1 MRRGCET
8 EPDPLRAARD
18 QRHLAVDAV
27 PPRHPGAN
35 CTAPTPHS
43 VVSTIPAR
51 PLRALVD
58 KLLLLEGECRPTA
71 WVEPLREALVDK
83 CPSTAGVCRPVSLD
97 WLLAALAELQYGVV
111 ARWQLTLLGYGK
123 TAIQNRVDS
132 GLLIPL
138 HAGVYAVGHTK
149 LTRSGYFLAAVLA
162 FGPRAVLS
170 HRSAGVHWDLLSSR
184 QIKVDVT
191 THVSG
196 QRHTRR
202 IKAHRT
208 RHLHEEDWTIKDGI
222 PVTSVARTIL
232 DLAAVLSR
240 DRLLD
245 LIDDAVRAELFDLG
259 ALERAMTRTPKR
271 RGVKK
276 LQAVLADY
284 RGAPDLR
291 SKFER
296 HFRHRLRAIE
306 GLAEPLHNIEVAG
319 YRADVYFPDY
329 KLVIELDSR
338 HFHLTP
344 RAFESD
350 AVRDTARLKQ
360 KIGTLRI
367 TDERFYSEPDA
378 VIKDVLALTV
388 KQPRA

>member
-1 MRRGCET
+1 MST
-8 EPDPLRAARD
+8 LAATPL
-18 QRHLAVDAV
+18 
-27 PPRHPGAN
+27 G
-35 CTAPTPHS
+35 
-43 VVSTIPAR
+43 
-51 PLRALVD
+51 ALVD
-58 KLLLLEGECRPTA
+58 KLLLLEGKSRPMP
-71 WVEPLREALVDK
+71 WVTPLRAALVDK
-83 CPSTAGVCRPVSLD
+83 FLPLAGVCRPVTLD
-97 WLLAALAELQYGVV
+97 ELIPLLAELQYGVV
-111 ARWQLTLLGYGK
+111 ARWQLTLLGFGK
-123 TAIQNRVDS
+123 NGIQDRIDPGMLV
-132 GLLIPL
+132 PL

-149 LTRSGYFLAAVLA
+149 LTRNGYFLAAILA
-162 FGPRAVLS
+162 YGPRAVLS
-170 HRSAGVHWDLLSSR
+170 HRSAGVIWDLLTSR

-232 DLAAVLSR
+232 DLAAILGPA
-240 DRLLD
+240 RLLD
-245 LIDDAVRAELFDLG
+245 VIDEAVRAELFDLH
-259 ALERAMTRTPKR
+259 ALERAMARTPQR

-291 SKFER
+291 SKLER
-296 HFRHRLRAIE
+296 HFRHRLRAIS
-306 GLAEPLHNIEVAG
+306 GLPEPLYNVEVAG
-319 YRADVYFPDY
+319 YRADVYVPYY

-360 KIGTLRI
+360 HIRTLRV
-367 TDERFYSEPDA
+367 TDKRFYAEPDA
-378 VIKDVLALTV
+378 VIEDVLALTI

>member
-1 MRRGCET
+1 M
-8 EPDPLRAARD
+8 PWVAPLHA
-18 QRHLAVDAV
+18 
-27 PPRHPGAN
+27 
-35 CTAPTPHS
+35 
-43 VVSTIPAR
+43 
-51 PLRALVD
+51 ALVD
-58 KLLLLEGECRPTA
+58 KLSVLG
-71 WVEPLREALVDK
+71 D
-83 CPSTAGVCRPVSLD
+83 VCRPLGLD
-97 WLLAALAELQYGVV
+97 ELLAALAELQYGVV

-123 TAIQNRVDS
+123 DAIQVRIDS
-132 GLLIPL
+132 GLLKPM

-149 LTRSGYFLAAVLA
+149 LTRNGYFLAAVLA

-170 HRSAGVHWDLLSSR
+170 HRTAGVHWTILSSR
-184 QIKVDVT
+184 QVKVDVT

-208 RHLHEEDWTIKDGI
+208 RHLHEQDWTIKDGI

-232 DLAAVLSR
+232 DLAAILSPA
-240 DRLLD
+240 RLLD
-245 LIDDAVRAELFDLG
+245 VIDDAVRAELFDLH
-259 ALERAMTRTPKR
+259 ALERAMARTPKR

-296 HFRHRLRAIE
+296 HFRHRLRGTD
-306 GLAEPLHNIEVAG
+306 GLPEPLYNVEVAG

-378 VIKDVLALTV
+378 VIGDVLALTV